1 MGQIWH
7 VLACLSAG
15 LVAGALCEPLSAI
28 FFLTRSKA
36 VKIAADVLCGI
47 VTALVFVLIFTAFAL
62 PDLRP
67 YMLFFCGAGFWLWR
81 RSFHRILDFFANKL
95 YNKYRSS
102 CKRIW
107 LRLSRKLCRKKN
119 SKNLS

>member
-67 YMLFFCGAGFWLWR
+67 YMLFFFGAGSWLWR
-81 RSFHRILDFFANKL
+81 RSFHRLLAFFAHKL
-95 YNKYRSS
+95 YNKYTSRCHS
-102 CKRIW
+102 IW

>member
-1 MGQIWH
+1 MGQVWH
-7 VLACLSAG
+7 VFACLSAG
-15 LVAGALCEPLSAI
+15 IAAGALCEPLFAI
-28 FFLTRSKA
+28 FSLFRSKA
-36 VKIAADVLCGI
+36 VKIAADVLCGA
-47 VTALVFVLIFTAFAL
+47 VTALVFVLFFTVFAL

-67 YMLFFCGAGFWLWR
+67 YMLLFCGAGFLLWK
-81 RSFHRILDFFANKL
+81 RSFHRILAFFANKL

>member
-15 LVAGALCEPLSAI
+15 LVAGALCEPLSVI

-47 VTALVFVLIFTAFAL
+47 LTALVFVLIFTAFAL

-67 YMLFFCGAGFWLWR
+67 YMR
-81 RSFHRILDFFANKL
+81 RSFLRRGFLVVEEKFSQNTCLF
-95 YNKYRSS
+95 
-102 CKRIW
+102 CK
-107 LRLSRKLCRKKN
+107 
-119 SKNLS
+119 